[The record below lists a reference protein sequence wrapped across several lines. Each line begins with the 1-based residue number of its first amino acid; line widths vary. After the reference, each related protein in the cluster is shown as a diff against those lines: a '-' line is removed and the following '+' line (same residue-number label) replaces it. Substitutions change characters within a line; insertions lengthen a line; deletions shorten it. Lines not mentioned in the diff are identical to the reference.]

1 MAKREKR
8 SSYHEDDGL
17 IAPSLREREK
27 GFFFPPPAITQRT
40 RTRMSPCS
48 SHPLFQSEREEK
60 GAKSRL
66 PFGRQS
72 RIKKAPSSSSSSPTF
87 YYSDRG
93 KKRRGEIRG
102 RGRPHGKTLFGTEE
116 AGDEEER
123 GSLLELRRNG
133 GAQRKSGGRRRRG
146 NPKELSLPF
155 WWKGKEANLF
165 GRRRKEPS
173 NPPTP
178 LLLFSLFLRTAGLPP
193 PSPHRTAA
201 RGRKKRD
208 GGGIKGCN

>member
-1 MAKREKR
+1 MLLPPTFPE
-8 SSYHEDDGL
+8 
-17 IAPSLREREK
+17 RERRK
-27 GFFFPPPAITQRT
+27 GCQV
-40 RTRMSPCS
+40 S
-48 SHPLFQSEREEK
+48 SALWKAERD
-60 GAKSRL
+60 
-66 PFGRQS
+66 
-72 RIKKAPSSSSSSPTF
+72 KKAPSSSSSSPTF

-193 PSPHRTAA
+193 PLPHRTAA